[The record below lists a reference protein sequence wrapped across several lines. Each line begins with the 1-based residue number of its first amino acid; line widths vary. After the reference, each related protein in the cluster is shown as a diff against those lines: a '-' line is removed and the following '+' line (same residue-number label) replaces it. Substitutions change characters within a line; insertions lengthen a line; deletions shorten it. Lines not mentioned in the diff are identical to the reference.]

1 MNLFI
6 FLNSKRWGLSPLP
19 HQFINTVTALDE
31 EHTPLPNFREEDGG
45 EAHELALAQIIL
57 VIAAKVLK
65 GLKLIAEM
73 VKRDGSMVAANLN
86 GVFSAALAGKLANE
100 LGGDGGEGGGRSD
113 AVDHF

>member
-45 EAHELALAQIIL
+45 EAQIIL